1 LNIVIPVAIG
11 IAIGFLFVFRRGPK
25 TRDIARSL
33 SPVDRQF
40 VVDQLEPITK
50 LPLTT
55 VENEDAWHAAAR
67 AAMQCL
73 EKRFPDVASVL
84 PQQVYH
90 YLDDADVHRKEAS
103 YRDAGEA
110 RVRKFIRL
118 LREGSA
124 KT

>member
-1 LNIVIPVAIG
+1 MNIVIPVAVG
-11 IAIGFLFVFRRGPK
+11 IAIGLLFAFRRGPK
-25 TRDIARSL
+25 TRGIARSL
-33 SPVDRQF
+33 LPADRQF

-55 VENEDAWHAAAR
+55 VESEDAWHASAR

-73 EKRFPDVASVL
+73 ENRFPDIASVL

-90 YLDDADVHRKEAS
+90 CLDDADVHRKEPS
-103 YRDAGEA
+103 YRDADEA
-110 RVRKFIRL
+110 RVHKFIRL
-118 LREGSA
+118 LGEGSA